1 MEKGFFWVL
10 LQRTRAKEKRNPVPY
25 LKEGSFLLGLLLLE
39 RERERNP
46 NWNELLEVVI
56 LLLGASSAAVEE
68 EEEEES
74 ELADLPC
81 LDKGLGIFFFFF
93 SFLSLLALELL
104 GILV

>member
-1 MEKGFFWVL
+1 MQKDKSKREEESISLVEGGFLPALPAAV
-10 LQRTRAKEKRNPVPY
+10 RE
-25 LKEGSFLLGLLLLE
+25 EE
-39 RERERNP
+39 REQSKLDP
-46 NWNELLEVVI
+46 LEVTI
-56 LLLGASSAAVEE
+56 LLLGASSAAIEE

-81 LDKGLGIFFFFF
+81 FDKGLGVFFFL